1 MKKNKLDT
9 NIKEKFEQRK
19 IAPSANAWERLSL
32 QLDLQPKQKK
42 KGWFWFAGFAASVL
56 LLFSLGLYTFSS
68 DSLENIPTKEII
80 VNQEIDT
87 VQILNSIEEAFKI
100 VPIEKPL
107 VKSKKLEEKNNKDK
121 EVIAITNTNVIPT
134 EEKFIKNK
142 ENIRTTKIAEN
153 NIVIIPIKEE
163 SQSNTVIKQHQNS
176 RIKVDPKDLLYAIM
190 NDSPKELP
198 TVSLKNTMSS
208 ADLLKVI
215 EIELRKSNLK
225 VDPKVILAEVERTI
239 NDDFFQNNFLKS
251 LKRRITNVAT
261 AVASRN
267 N

>member
-42 KGWFWFAGFAASVL
+42 KGWFWFAGFAASIL

-153 NIVIIPIKEE
+153 NIVIIPTKEE
-163 SQSNTVIKQHQNS
+163 SQSNTVLKQYQNS

-190 NDSPKELP
+190 NDSPKEVS

-215 EIELRKSNLK
+215 KIELRKSNLK

>member
-1 MKKNKLDT
+1 MKKNKLDR
-9 NIKEKFEQRK
+9 NIKEKFGQREL
-19 IAPSANAWERLSL
+19 APSVNAWERLSL
-32 QLDLQPKQKK
+32 QLDQQPTQKK
-42 KGWFWFAGFAASVL
+42 KGWFWFAGYAASVL
-56 LLFSLGLYTFSS
+56 VLLSIGLYTFSS
-68 DSLENIPTKEII
+68 DPLESIPTKGII
-80 VNQEIDT
+80 VNKEIDT

-100 VPIEKPL
+100 VPIQKAL
-107 VKSKKLEEKNNKDK
+107 VKSGKLEEKNNKDK
-121 EVIAITNTNVIPT
+121 KVIAITNTNVIPT
-134 EEKFIKNK
+134 KKKHTKNK
-142 ENIRTTKIAEN
+142 ENIRAKKNVEN

-163 SQSNTVIKQHQNS
+163 FQSNTVLKQHQNS
-176 RIKVDPKDLLYAIM
+176 RIKVNPKDLLYAVM
-190 NDSPKELP
+190 NDAPKEVP
-198 TVSLKNTMSS
+198 AVSLKNTMSS

-215 EIELRKSNLK
+215 KIELKKSNLK

>member
-9 NIKEKFEQRK
+9 NVKEKFGQRE
-19 IAPSANAWERLSL
+19 IAPSVNVWERLSV
-32 QLDLQPKQKK
+32 QLDQQPNQKK
-42 KGWFWFAGFAASVL
+42 KGWFWSAGYAASVL
-56 LLFSLGLYTFSS
+56 VLFSIGLYTFFS
-68 DSLENIPTKEII
+68 DSLENIPTKDIL

-87 VQILNSIEEAFKI
+87 VQILNNIEEAFKS
-100 VPIEKPL
+100 VPVEKAL
-107 VKSKKLEEKNNKDK
+107 VKSEKLEDKNSNDK
-121 EVIAITNTNVIPT
+121 EVIAIIQTTVNPT
-134 EEKFIKNK
+134 KEKLPKNK
-142 ENIRTTKIAEN
+142 ENIRSTKIEEN
-153 NIVIIPIKEE
+153 NITIIPTREE
-163 SQSNTVIKQHQNS
+163 SQSNTVLKQYQNS
-176 RIKVDPKDLLYAIM
+176 RIKVNPKDLLYVVM
-190 NDSPKELP
+190 NESAKEVP
-198 TVSLKNTMSS
+198 ASSLKNTMSS

-215 EIELRKSNLK
+215 KIELKKSNLK

>member
-1 MKKNKLDT
+1 MGLLMSKQDVMLRAIVTKDKPREMLKISPKGTVPILIFEDETLIDESLDIMIWALKKN
-9 NIKEKFEQRK
+9 
-19 IAPSANAWERLSL
+19 
-32 QLDLQPKQKK
+32 
-42 KGWFWFAGFAASVL
+42 
-56 LLFSLGLYTFSS
+56 
-68 DSLENIPTKEII
+68 
-80 VNQEIDT
+80 
-87 VQILNSIEEAFKI
+87 
-100 VPIEKPL
+100 
-107 VKSKKLEEKNNKDK
+107 
-121 EVIAITNTNVIPT
+121 
-134 EEKFIKNK
+134 
-142 ENIRTTKIAEN
+142 
-153 NIVIIPIKEE
+153 
-163 SQSNTVIKQHQNS
+163 
-176 RIKVDPKDLLYAIM
+176 DPKDLLYAIM

-225 VDPKVILAEVERTI
+225 VDPKVILAEVESTI

>member
-1 MKKNKLDT
+1 
-9 NIKEKFEQRK
+9 
-19 IAPSANAWERLSL
+19 
-32 QLDLQPKQKK
+32 
-42 KGWFWFAGFAASVL
+42 
-56 LLFSLGLYTFSS
+56 
-68 DSLENIPTKEII
+68 
-80 VNQEIDT
+80 
-87 VQILNSIEEAFKI
+87 
-100 VPIEKPL
+100 
-107 VKSKKLEEKNNKDK
+107 
-121 EVIAITNTNVIPT
+121 
-134 EEKFIKNK
+134 
-142 ENIRTTKIAEN
+142 
-153 NIVIIPIKEE
+153 
-163 SQSNTVIKQHQNS
+163 
-176 RIKVDPKDLLYAIM
+176 M